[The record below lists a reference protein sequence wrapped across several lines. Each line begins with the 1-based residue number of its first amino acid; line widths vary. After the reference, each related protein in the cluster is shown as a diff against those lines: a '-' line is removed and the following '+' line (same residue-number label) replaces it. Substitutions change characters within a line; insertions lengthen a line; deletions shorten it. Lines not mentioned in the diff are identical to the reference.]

1 MVIFLENIEGAAHTD
16 CNTNFNSNQKSSA
29 VFDNLKN
36 YDSNLIM
43 QELGKFNFKVNVIR
57 NGLQKYMIFIINNK
71 LLFLDNFLFISS
83 SLDSLVKNLSKE
95 DLEYFSQDFV
105 NNVIDL
111 LKPKWFYPYEY
122 MSSFWKVYRTIA
134 EQRWV
139 L

>member
-1 MVIFLENIEGAAHTD
+1 
-16 CNTNFNSNQKSSA
+16 
-29 VFDNLKN
+29 
-36 YDSNLIM
+36 M

-111 LKPKWFYPYEY
+111 LEAK
-122 MSSFWKVYRTIA
+122 
-134 EQRWV
+134 
-139 L
+139 

>member
-16 CNTNFNSNQKSSA
+16 CNTNFDSNQKSSA

-36 YDSNLIM
+36 YDSHLIM

-71 LLFLDNFLFISS
+71 LLFLDNFLF
-83 SLDSLVKNLSKE
+83 
-95 DLEYFSQDFV
+95 SQDFV

-111 LKPKWFYPYEY
+111 LKPK
-122 MSSFWKVYRTIA
+122 
-134 EQRWV
+134 
-139 L
+139 